1 MTFLIC
7 AAGVL
12 IGRRFGMKLAD
23 KAAVFG
29 GLVLVVIGLLIFLDV
44 F

>member
-1 MTFLIC
+1 MRYTCIF
-7 AAGVL
+7 AY
-12 IGRRFGMKLAD
+12 
-23 KAAVFG
+23 AVFG